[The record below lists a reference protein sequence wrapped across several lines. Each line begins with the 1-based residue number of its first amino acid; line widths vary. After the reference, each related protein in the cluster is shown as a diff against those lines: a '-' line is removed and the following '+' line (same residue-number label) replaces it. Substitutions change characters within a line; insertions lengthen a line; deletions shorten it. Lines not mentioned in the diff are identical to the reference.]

1 MAKRVAE
8 DPFYYCVDA
17 IFMMVSVPNNLNI
30 QFSTCHTNEF
40 KTKEHIYTHTH
51 LTLLPI
57 RTTPIQA
64 AAAAAVAAQF
74 AM

>member
-1 MAKRVAE
+1 MVKRVAE

-30 QFSTCHTNEF
+30 QFSTMAYDESE
-40 KTKEHIYTHTH
+40 TKNTHSIRRLSAPKLYDRTMANS
-51 LTLLPI
+51 TL
-57 RTTPIQA
+57 
-64 AAAAAVAAQF
+64 QF